1 MRKELMSRKGEEKK
15 PLDWL
20 PPAVRRTLRIGA
32 DPGSMQPDFFKDF
45 LRNVYLV
52 EEELI

>member
-20 PPAVRRTLRIGA
+20 HPAVRRKLRIGG
-32 DPGSMQPDFFKDF
+32 DRGSMQPDFFKDF
-45 LRNVYLV
+45 LRNVYLI
-52 EEELI
+52 EEDMI